1 MHLEILQR
9 RWVYLDCYLITIT
22 ITITIKQFKII
33 KINSNYRMHKEII
46 PEYFLE
52 IFYNELLDKA
62 TLPLVYI
69 YMIYKII

>member
-1 MHLEILQR
+1 LQR
-9 RWVYLDCYLITIT
+9 RLVYLDYYLIT

-33 KINSNYRMHKEII
+33 KINSNYRMHEEII

-62 TLPLVYI
+62 TLPLVGI

>member
-1 MHLEILQR
+1 
-9 RWVYLDCYLITIT
+9 
-22 ITITIKQFKII
+22 
-33 KINSNYRMHKEII
+33 MHKEII

-62 TLPLVYI
+62 TLPLVGI